1 MERKSAFL
9 TQADRHQPQRVG
21 NGFFYA
27 PPCRNFH
34 KGYGIRSPDKIG
46 IQSNMPTT
54 SNLDYNNTIM
64 KTITYLL
71 ILGITI
77 VATISIGLAQEPTES
92 PELDSK
98 LYEFHFQ
105 KGKEYNDDGNR
116 ALARQHFLMTIYLH
130 PDHAGASYQLGLLA
144 YSDNNYSAAISFL
157 ERASVEMSN
166 KIELYY
172 WLGGAY
178 WKKSLA
184 EGAIKNYRKAV
195 TLDPQHEHPFSLYA
209 LENLAEVYTRT
220 ERLQESMEAYQAALK
235 RETRDTWIAKIKDQ
249 IAELH
254 LTMGT
259 YQDDGNTRYNE
270 KGEAIGG
277 IGDGGMRTNR
287 YFEIARHTTDPVKEA
302 IYYQKSIEAD
312 PGMYQSYFN
321 LGWALTRQ
329 RKYAEAVPAFI
340 RSDEVWRQDRGW
352 NPEAPPKIDAH
363 AFLALCYVELGE
375 PEKALDYA
383 EIALD
388 FAPNYYYGL
397 LYKARALTKLDRPQE
412 GISILEGLVDTNPDE
427 AETLYALYEGYR
439 AALEPKL
446 ALAALHQAVRAQVD
460 KQQKTRWE
468 KEINVLKEK

>member
-1 MERKSAFL
+1 M
-9 TQADRHQPQRVG
+9 
-21 NGFFYA
+21 
-27 PPCRNFH
+27 
-34 KGYGIRSPDKIG
+34 
-46 IQSNMPTT
+46 
-54 SNLDYNNTIM
+54 NTI
-64 KTITYLL
+64 KYLL
-71 ILGITI
+71 ILTTIT
-77 VATISIGLAQEPTES
+77 VTTISIGLAQEPTES

-98 LYEFHFQ
+98 LYELHFQ
-105 KGKEYNDDGNR
+105 EGKAHNDNGDR
-116 ALARQHFLMTIYLH
+116 ALARKHFLMTIYLH
-130 PDHAGASYQLGLLA
+130 PDHAGANYQLGLMA

-157 ERASVEMSN
+157 ERASMAMPDKV
-166 KIELYY
+166 ELYY

-178 WKKSLA
+178 WKKRLA
-184 EGAIKNYRKAV
+184 EGAIENYRKAV
-195 TLDPQHEHPFSLYA
+195 VLDPQNENPFSLYA

-220 ERLQESMEAYQAALK
+220 ERLQESMDAYQAALK
-235 RETRDTWIAKIKDQ
+235 RETRSPWISKIRDQ

-277 IGDGGMRTNR
+277 VGNGDMRTNR

-302 IYYQKSIEAD
+302 INYQKSIEAD

-340 RSDEVWRQDRGW
+340 RSDEVWQHDRNW
-352 NPEAPPKIDAH
+352 NPAATPKVDAH

-383 EIALD
+383 EIALGS
-388 FAPNYYYGL
+388 APNYYYGL
-397 LYKARALTKLDRPQE
+397 LYKARALTRLNRPQE
-412 GISILEGLVDTNPDE
+412 SISILEGLVDANPDE

-460 KQQKTRWE
+460 SQQKTRWE
-468 KEINVLKEK
+468 KEINVLKGK

>member
-1 MERKSAFL
+1 M
-9 TQADRHQPQRVG
+9 
-21 NGFFYA
+21 
-27 PPCRNFH
+27 
-34 KGYGIRSPDKIG
+34 
-46 IQSNMPTT
+46 
-54 SNLDYNNTIM
+54 NTI
-64 KTITYLL
+64 KYLL
-71 ILGITI
+71 IFMTITA
-77 VATISIGLAQEPTES
+77 VAISIGLAQEPTES

-98 LYEFHFQ
+98 LYELHFQ
-105 KGKEYNDDGNR
+105 KGKAHNDNGDR
-116 ALARQHFLMTIYLH
+116 ALARKHFLMTIYLH
-130 PDHAGASYQLGLLA
+130 PDHARANYQLGLMA

-157 ERASVEMSN
+157 ERASVAMPD

-178 WKKSLA
+178 WKKSRA
-184 EGAIKNYRKAV
+184 EGAIENYRKAV
-195 TLDPQHEHPFSLYA
+195 ALDPQHKNRFSLYA

-220 ERLQESMEAYQAALK
+220 ERLQESMEAYEAALK
-235 RETRDTWIAKIKDQ
+235 RETRSGWISKIKDQ

-277 IGDGGMRTNR
+277 VGNGDMRTNR

-302 IYYQKSIEAD
+302 INYRKSIEAD

-340 RSDEVWRQDRGW
+340 RSDEIWRQDRNW
-352 NPEAPPKIDAH
+352 NPKAIPKIDAY

-383 EIALD
+383 EIALGS
-388 FAPNYYYGL
+388 APNYYYGL
-397 LYKARALTKLDRPQE
+397 LYKARALTKLDQPQE
-412 GISILEGLVDTNPDE
+412 AIPILEGLVDANPDE

-446 ALAALHQAVRAQVD
+446 ALAALHQAVRAQAD
-460 KQQKTRWE
+460 NQQKTRWQ
-468 KEINVLKEK
+468 KEINVLKGK

>member
-1 MERKSAFL
+1 M
-9 TQADRHQPQRVG
+9 
-21 NGFFYA
+21 
-27 PPCRNFH
+27 
-34 KGYGIRSPDKIG
+34 
-46 IQSNMPTT
+46 
-54 SNLDYNNTIM
+54 NTI
-64 KTITYLL
+64 KYLL
-71 ILGITI
+71 ILGMTT
-77 VATISIGLAQEPTES
+77 VTTISIGLAQGLAEN

-105 KGKEYNDDGNR
+105 KGKAYNEDGDR
-116 ALARQHFLMTIYLH
+116 VLARKHFLMTIYLH
-130 PDHAGASYQLGLLA
+130 PDHAGVNYQLGLMA

-157 ERASVEMSN
+157 ERASVEMSD
-166 KIELYY
+166 KVELYY

-178 WKKSLA
+178 WKKGIA
-184 EGAIKNYRKAV
+184 ESAIKNYRKAV
-195 TLDPQHEHPFSLYA
+195 ALDPAHENPFSLYA

-220 ERLQESMEAYQAALK
+220 EHLQESMEAYQAALK
-235 RETRDTWIAKIKDQ
+235 RETRSGWISKIRDQ

-277 IGDGGMRTNR
+277 IGDGDMRTNR

-302 IYYQKSIEAD
+302 VYYQKSIEAD

-329 RKYAEAVPAFI
+329 GKYAEAVPAFI
-340 RSDEVWRQDRGW
+340 RSDEVWRQERGW
-352 NPEAPPKIDAH
+352 NPEATPKIDAQ

-375 PEKALDYA
+375 PEKALDFVG
-383 EIALD
+383 IALGY
-388 FAPNYYYGL
+388 APNYYYGL
-397 LYKARALTKLDRPQE
+397 LYKARALIKLGRPQE
-412 GISILEGLVDTNPDE
+412 AISILEGLVDANPDK
-427 AETLYALYEGYR
+427 AEILYALYEGYSV
-439 AALEPKL
+439 ALKPKL

-460 KQQKTRWE
+460 SQQKTRWE

>member
-1 MERKSAFL
+1 M
-9 TQADRHQPQRVG
+9 
-21 NGFFYA
+21 
-27 PPCRNFH
+27 
-34 KGYGIRSPDKIG
+34 
-46 IQSNMPTT
+46 
-54 SNLDYNNTIM
+54 NTI
-64 KTITYLL
+64 KYLL
-71 ILGITI
+71 IFTTIT
-77 VATISIGLAQEPTES
+77 VAGISIGLAQEPTEN

-98 LYEFHFQ
+98 LYELHFEE
-105 KGKEYNDDGNR
+105 GKTYNDSGDR
-116 ALARQHFLMTIYLH
+116 TLARKHFLMTIYLH
-130 PDHAGASYQLGLLA
+130 PDHAGANYQLGLMA
-144 YSDNNYSAAISFL
+144 YSDNSYSAAISFL
-157 ERASVEMSN
+157 ERASVEMSD

-178 WKKSLA
+178 WKKRRA
-184 EGAIKNYRKAV
+184 EGAIENYRKAV
-195 TLDPQHEHPFSLYA
+195 ALDPQHENPYSLYA

-220 ERLQESMEAYQAALK
+220 ERLQESMEAYQSALK
-235 RETRDTWIAKIKDQ
+235 RETRSGWISKIKDQ

-277 IGDGGMRTNR
+277 IGNGDMRTNR

-340 RSDEVWRQDRGW
+340 RSDEVWRQDRNW
-352 NPEAPPKIDAH
+352 NREAIPKIDAQ

-383 EIALD
+383 EIALGS
-388 FAPNYYYGL
+388 APNYYYGL

-412 GISILEGLVDTNPDE
+412 AIPILEGLVDTNPDE
-427 AETLYALYEGYR
+427 AEILYALYEGYSV
-439 AALEPKL
+439 ALKPKL

-460 KQQKTRWE
+460 RQQKTRWE
-468 KEINVLKEK
+468 EEINVLKGK

>member
-1 MERKSAFL
+1 M
-9 TQADRHQPQRVG
+9 
-21 NGFFYA
+21 
-27 PPCRNFH
+27 
-34 KGYGIRSPDKIG
+34 
-46 IQSNMPTT
+46 
-54 SNLDYNNTIM
+54 NTI
-64 KTITYLL
+64 KYLL
-71 ILGITI
+71 ILTTIT
-77 VATISIGLAQEPTES
+77 VTTISIGLAQEPTES

-98 LYEFHFQ
+98 LYELHFQ
-105 KGKEYNDDGNR
+105 EGSAHNDNRDR
-116 ALARQHFLMTIYLH
+116 ALARKHFLMTIYLH
-130 PDHAGASYQLGLLA
+130 PDHAGANYQLGLMA

-157 ERASVEMSN
+157 ERASVEMSD

-178 WKKSLA
+178 WKKRRA
-184 EGAIKNYRKAV
+184 EGAIENYRKAV
-195 TLDPQHEHPFSLYA
+195 ALDPQHENSYSLYA

-220 ERLQESMEAYQAALK
+220 EHLQESMEAYQSALA
-235 RETRDTWIAKIKDQ
+235 RETRRGWISKIKDQ

-259 YQDDGNTRYNE
+259 YQDDGNTKYNE

-277 IGDGGMRTNR
+277 IGNGDMRTNR

-302 IYYQKSIEAD
+302 TNYQKSIEAD

-340 RSDEVWRQDRGW
+340 RSDEVWRQDRNW
-352 NPEAPPKIDAH
+352 NPEATPKIDAH

-375 PEKALDYA
+375 PEKALDHA
-383 EIALD
+383 KIALGS
-388 FAPNYYYGL
+388 APNYYYGL
-397 LYKARALTKLDRPQE
+397 LYKARALTKLNRPQE
-412 GISILEGLVDTNPDE
+412 AIPILEGLVDTNPDE
-427 AETLYALYEGYR
+427 AEILYALYEGYR

-460 KQQKTRWE
+460 SQQKTRWE
-468 KEINVLKEK
+468 KEINVLKGK

>member
-1 MERKSAFL
+1 M
-9 TQADRHQPQRVG
+9 
-21 NGFFYA
+21 
-27 PPCRNFH
+27 
-34 KGYGIRSPDKIG
+34 
-46 IQSNMPTT
+46 
-54 SNLDYNNTIM
+54 NTI
-64 KTITYLL
+64 KYLL
-71 ILGITI
+71 IFTTIT
-77 VATISIGLAQEPTES
+77 VTTISIGLAQEPTEN

-98 LYEFHFQ
+98 LYELHFEE
-105 KGKEYNDDGNR
+105 GKTHNDSGDR
-116 ALARQHFLMTIYLH
+116 TLARKHFLMTIYLH
-130 PDHAGASYQLGLLA
+130 PDHAGANYQLGLMA
-144 YSDNNYSAAISFL
+144 YSDNSYSAAISFL
-157 ERASVEMSN
+157 ERASVEMSD

-178 WKKSLA
+178 WKKHRA
-184 EGAIKNYRKAV
+184 EGAIENYRKAV
-195 TLDPQHEHPFSLYA
+195 ALDPQHENPYSLYA

-220 ERLQESMEAYQAALK
+220 EHLQESMEAYQAALK
-235 RETRDTWIAKIKDQ
+235 RETRSGWISKIKDQ

-277 IGDGGMRTNR
+277 IGNGDMRTNR

-340 RSDEVWRQDRGW
+340 RSDEVWRQDRNW
-352 NPEAPPKIDAH
+352 NREATPKIDAQ

-383 EIALD
+383 EIALGS
-388 FAPNYYYGL
+388 APNYYYGL

-412 GISILEGLVDTNPDE
+412 AIPILEGLVDTNPDE
-427 AETLYALYEGYR
+427 AEILYALYEGYS

-460 KQQKTRWE
+460 RQQKTRWE
-468 KEINVLKEK
+468 EEINVLKGK

>member
-1 MERKSAFL
+1 M
-9 TQADRHQPQRVG
+9 
-21 NGFFYA
+21 
-27 PPCRNFH
+27 
-34 KGYGIRSPDKIG
+34 
-46 IQSNMPTT
+46 
-54 SNLDYNNTIM
+54 NTI
-64 KTITYLL
+64 KYLL
-71 ILGITI
+71 IFTTIT
-77 VATISIGLAQEPTES
+77 VTTISIGLAQEPTEN

-98 LYEFHFQ
+98 LYELHFEE
-105 KGKEYNDDGNR
+105 GKTYNDSGDR
-116 ALARQHFLMTIYLH
+116 TLARKHFLMTIYLH
-130 PDHAGASYQLGLLA
+130 PDHAGANYQLGLMA
-144 YSDNNYSAAISFL
+144 YSDNSYSAAISFL
-157 ERASVEMSN
+157 ERASVEMSD

-178 WKKSLA
+178 WKKRRA
-184 EGAIKNYRKAV
+184 EGAIENYRKAV
-195 TLDPQHEHPFSLYA
+195 ALDPQHENPYSLYA

-220 ERLQESMEAYQAALK
+220 ERLQESMEAYQSALK
-235 RETRDTWIAKIKDQ
+235 RETRSGWISKIRDQ

-277 IGDGGMRTNR
+277 IGNGDMRTNR

-340 RSDEVWRQDRGW
+340 RSDEVWRQDRNW
-352 NPEAPPKIDAH
+352 NREATPKIDAQ

-383 EIALD
+383 EIALGS
-388 FAPNYYYGL
+388 APNYYYGL

-412 GISILEGLVDTNPDE
+412 AIPILEGLVDTNPDE
-427 AETLYALYEGYR
+427 AEILYALYEGYS

-460 KQQKTRWE
+460 RQQKTRWE
-468 KEINVLKEK
+468 EEINMLKGK

>member
-1 MERKSAFL
+1 M
-9 TQADRHQPQRVG
+9 
-21 NGFFYA
+21 
-27 PPCRNFH
+27 
-34 KGYGIRSPDKIG
+34 
-46 IQSNMPTT
+46 
-54 SNLDYNNTIM
+54 NTI
-64 KTITYLL
+64 KYLL
-71 ILGITI
+71 IVVTTT
-77 VATISIGLAQEPTES
+77 VVTISIGLAQEPPES
-92 PELDSK
+92 PELNSK
-98 LYEFHFQ
+98 LYELHFQ
-105 KGKEYNDDGNR
+105 KGKTYNDNGDR
-116 ALARQHFLMTIYLH
+116 ALARMHFLTTIYLH
-130 PDHAGASYQLGLLA
+130 PDHGGANYQLGLMA

-157 ERASVEMSN
+157 ERASMEMSD

-178 WKKSLA
+178 WKKTRADS
-184 EGAIKNYRKAV
+184 AIRNYRKAV
-195 TLDPQHEHPFSLYA
+195 ALDPQHETPFSLYA

-235 RETRDTWIAKIKDQ
+235 RETRSGWISKIKDQ

-254 LTMGT
+254 LTIGT

-277 IGDGGMRTNR
+277 IGDGDMRTNR

-302 IYYQKSIEAD
+302 MYYQKSIEAD

-329 RKYAEAVPAFI
+329 GKYAEAVPPFI
-340 RSDEVWRQDRGW
+340 RSDEVWQQDRNW
-352 NPEAPPKIDAH
+352 NPEAKPKIDAH
-363 AFLALCYVELGE
+363 AFLALCFVELGE

-383 EIALD
+383 KIALS

-412 GISILEGLVDTNPDE
+412 AISILEGLVDTNPDE
-427 AETLYALYEGYR
+427 AEILYALYEGYS

-460 KQQKTRWE
+460 KQQKTRWK
-468 KEINVLKEK
+468 KELNVLKER

>member
-1 MERKSAFL
+1 MNTTKY
-9 TQADRHQPQRVG
+9 
-21 NGFFYA
+21 FF
-27 PPCRNFH
+27 
-34 KGYGIRSPDKIG
+34 
-46 IQSNMPTT
+46 
-54 SNLDYNNTIM
+54 
-64 KTITYLL
+64 
-71 ILGITI
+71 ILATMT
-77 VATISIGLAQEPTES
+77 VAVVSVGLAHEPTES

-98 LYEFHFQ
+98 LYELHFQ
-105 KGKEYNDDGNR
+105 EGKAHNNNR
-116 ALARQHFLMTIYLH
+116 DRVLARKHFLMTIYLH
-130 PDHAGASYQLGLLA
+130 PDHAGANYQLGLMA

-157 ERASVEMSN
+157 ERASVEMSD
-166 KIELYY
+166 KVELYY

-178 WKKSLA
+178 WKKSQA
-184 EGAIKNYRKAV
+184 EGAIENYRKAV
-195 TLDPQHEHPFSLYA
+195 ALDSQHENPFSLYA

-220 ERLQESMEAYQAALK
+220 EHLQESMEAYQAALK
-235 RETRDTWIAKIKDQ
+235 RETRSGWISKIKDQ

-259 YQDDGNTRYNE
+259 YEDDGNTRYNE

-277 IGDGGMRTNR
+277 IGAGDMRTNR

-302 IYYQKSIEAD
+302 INYQKSIEAD

-340 RSDEVWRQDRGW
+340 RSNEVWRQDRNW
-352 NPEAPPKIDAH
+352 NPAATPKIDAH

-383 EIALD
+383 EIALGS
-388 FAPNYYYGL
+388 APNYYYGL
-397 LYKARALTKLDRPQE
+397 LYKARALTKLNRPQE
-412 GISILEGLVDTNPDE
+412 AIPILEELVGANPDQ
-427 AETLYALYEGYR
+427 AEPLYALYEGYR

-460 KQQKTRWE
+460 SQQKTRWQ
-468 KEINVLKEK
+468 KKIDVMKEK

>member
-1 MERKSAFL
+1 M
-9 TQADRHQPQRVG
+9 
-21 NGFFYA
+21 
-27 PPCRNFH
+27 
-34 KGYGIRSPDKIG
+34 
-46 IQSNMPTT
+46 
-54 SNLDYNNTIM
+54 NTI
-64 KTITYLL
+64 KYLL
-71 ILGITI
+71 ILATTA
-77 VATISIGLAQEPTES
+77 VATISIGLAQESTEN

-98 LYEFHFQ
+98 LYELHFQ
-105 KGKEYNDDGNR
+105 KGKAYNGDGDK
-116 ALARQHFLMTIYLH
+116 ALARKHFLTTIYLH
-130 PDHAGASYQLGLLA
+130 PDHAGANYQLGLMA

-157 ERASVEMSN
+157 ERASVEMSD

-184 EGAIKNYRKAV
+184 EGSIRNYRKAV
-195 TLDPQHEHPFSLYA
+195 ALDPQHENPFSLYA

-220 ERLQESMEAYQAALK
+220 EHLQESMEAYQAALK
-235 RETRDTWIAKIKDQ
+235 RETRRAWISKIRDQ

-277 IGDGGMRTNR
+277 IGDGDMRTNR
-287 YFEIARHTTDPVKEA
+287 YFEIARHTTDPVKET

-329 RKYAEAVPAFI
+329 RKYAEAIPAFI
-340 RSDEVWRQDRGW
+340 RSDEVWRQAQSW
-352 NPEAPPKIDAH
+352 NPEAIPKIDAH

-375 PEKALDYA
+375 PEKALDFA

-388 FAPNYYYGL
+388 SAPNYYYGL
-397 LYKARALTKLDRPQE
+397 LYKARALTKLGRPQ
-412 GISILEGLVDTNPDE
+412 GAISILEGLVDANPDE
-427 AETLYALYEGYR
+427 AETLYALYEGYH

-460 KQQKTRWE
+460 RQQKTRWE
-468 KEINVLKEK
+468 EKINVLTGK

>member
-1 MERKSAFL
+1 M
-9 TQADRHQPQRVG
+9 
-21 NGFFYA
+21 
-27 PPCRNFH
+27 
-34 KGYGIRSPDKIG
+34 
-46 IQSNMPTT
+46 
-54 SNLDYNNTIM
+54 NTI
-64 KTITYLL
+64 KYLL
-71 ILGITI
+71 ILATTV
-77 VATISIGLAQEPTES
+77 VAISIGLAQEPTES

-98 LYEFHFQ
+98 LYELHFQ
-105 KGKEYNDDGNR
+105 KGKAHNDNGDR
-116 ALARQHFLMTIYLH
+116 ALARKHFLMTIYLH
-130 PDHAGASYQLGLLA
+130 PDHAGANYQLGLMA

-157 ERASVEMSN
+157 ERASVAMPD
-166 KIELYY
+166 KVELYY
-172 WLGGAY
+172 WLGGAH
-178 WKKSLA
+178 WKKSRA
-184 EGAIKNYRKAV
+184 EGAIENYRKAV
-195 TLDPQHEHPFSLYA
+195 ALDPQHKNRFSLYA

-220 ERLQESMEAYQAALK
+220 ERLQESMDAYEAALK
-235 RETRDTWIAKIKDQ
+235 RETRSGGISKIKDQ

-277 IGDGGMRTNR
+277 IGNGDMRTNR

-302 IYYQKSIEAD
+302 INYRKSIEAD

-340 RSDEVWRQDRGW
+340 RSDEIWRQDRNW
-352 NPEAPPKIDAH
+352 NPKAIPKVDAH

-383 EIALD
+383 KIALGS
-388 FAPNYYYGL
+388 APNYYYGL
-397 LYKARALTKLDRPQE
+397 LYKARALTKLDQPQE
-412 GISILEGLVDTNPDE
+412 AIPILEGLVDANPDE

-446 ALAALHQAVRAQVD
+446 ALAALHQAVRAQAD
-460 KQQKTRWE
+460 SQQKTRWQ
-468 KEINVLKEK
+468 KEINVLKGK

>member
-1 MERKSAFL
+1 M
-9 TQADRHQPQRVG
+9 
-21 NGFFYA
+21 
-27 PPCRNFH
+27 
-34 KGYGIRSPDKIG
+34 
-46 IQSNMPTT
+46 
-54 SNLDYNNTIM
+54 NTI
-64 KTITYLL
+64 KYFL
-71 ILGITI
+71 ILATTI
-77 VATISIGLAQEPTES
+77 AVVSVGLAHEPTES
-92 PELDSK
+92 SKLDSK
-98 LYEFHFQ
+98 LYELHFQ
-105 KGKEYNDDGNR
+105 EGRAHNDGGDR
-116 ALARQHFLMTIYLH
+116 ALARKHFLMTIYLH
-130 PDHAGASYQLGLLA
+130 PDHAGANYQLGLMA

-157 ERASVEMSN
+157 ERASVEMSD

-178 WKKSLA
+178 WKKSQA
-184 EGAIKNYRKAV
+184 EGAIENYRKAV
-195 TLDPQHEHPFSLYA
+195 ALDPQYENPYSLYA

-220 ERLQESMEAYQAALK
+220 ERLQESMDAYQAALA
-235 RETRDTWIAKIKDQ
+235 RETRDPWISKIKDQ

-277 IGDGGMRTNR
+277 IGNGDMRTNR

-340 RSDEVWRQDRGW
+340 RSDEVWRQDRNW
-352 NPEAPPKIDAH
+352 NREASPKIDAH
-363 AFLALCYVELGE
+363 AFLALCFVELGE

-383 EIALD
+383 KIALGS
-388 FAPNYYYGL
+388 APNYYYGL

-412 GISILEGLVDTNPDE
+412 AIQILEGLVDANPDE
-427 AETLYALYEGYR
+427 AEVLYALYESYG

-460 KQQKTRWE
+460 SQQKTRWQQ
-468 KEINVLKEK
+468 EINVLKGK

>member
-1 MERKSAFL
+1 M
-9 TQADRHQPQRVG
+9 
-21 NGFFYA
+21 
-27 PPCRNFH
+27 
-34 KGYGIRSPDKIG
+34 
-46 IQSNMPTT
+46 
-54 SNLDYNNTIM
+54 NTI
-64 KTITYLL
+64 KYLL
-71 ILGITI
+71 ILATT

-92 PELDSK
+92 FELDSK
-98 LYEFHFQ
+98 LYELHFQ
-105 KGKEYNDDGNR
+105 KGKTHNSDGDK
-116 ALARQHFLMTIYLH
+116 ALARKHFLMTIYLH
-130 PDHAGASYQLGLLA
+130 PDHAGANYQLGLMA

-157 ERASVEMSN
+157 ERASVAMPD
-166 KIELYY
+166 KVELYY

-178 WKKSLA
+178 WKKSQA
-184 EGAIKNYRKAV
+184 EGAIENYRKAV
-195 TLDPQHEHPFSLYA
+195 ALDPQHKNRFSLYA

-220 ERLQESMEAYQAALK
+220 ERLQESMDAYQAALK
-235 RETRDTWIAKIKDQ
+235 RETRSGWISKIRDQ

-277 IGDGGMRTNR
+277 IGNGDMRTNR

-302 IYYQKSIEAD
+302 TYYQKSIEAD

-340 RSDEVWRQDRGW
+340 RSDEVWRHDRNW
-352 NPEAPPKIDAH
+352 NPAATPKVDAH
-363 AFLALCYVELGE
+363 AFLAFCYVELGE

-383 EIALD
+383 EIALGS
-388 FAPNYYYGL
+388 APNYYYGL
-397 LYKARALTKLDRPQE
+397 LYKARALTRLNRPQE
-412 GISILEGLVDTNPDE
+412 SISILEDLVDANPDE

-439 AALEPKL
+439 TALEPKL

-460 KQQKTRWE
+460 SQQKTRWE
-468 KEINVLKEK
+468 KEINVLKGK

>member
-1 MERKSAFL
+1 M
-9 TQADRHQPQRVG
+9 
-21 NGFFYA
+21 
-27 PPCRNFH
+27 
-34 KGYGIRSPDKIG
+34 
-46 IQSNMPTT
+46 
-54 SNLDYNNTIM
+54 NTI
-64 KTITYLL
+64 KYLL
-71 ILGITI
+71 IFTTIT
-77 VATISIGLAQEPTES
+77 VAGISIGLAQEPTEN

-98 LYEFHFQ
+98 LYELHFEE
-105 KGKEYNDDGNR
+105 GKTYNDSGDR
-116 ALARQHFLMTIYLH
+116 TLARKHFLMTIYLH
-130 PDHAGASYQLGLLA
+130 PDHAGANYQLGLMA
-144 YSDNNYSAAISFL
+144 YSDNSYSAAISFL
-157 ERASVEMSN
+157 ERASVEMSD

-178 WKKSLA
+178 WKKHRA
-184 EGAIKNYRKAV
+184 EGAIENYRKAV
-195 TLDPQHEHPFSLYA
+195 ALDPQHENPYSLYA

-220 ERLQESMEAYQAALK
+220 ERLQESMEAYQSALK
-235 RETRDTWIAKIKDQ
+235 RETRSGWISKIRDQ

-277 IGDGGMRTNR
+277 IGNGDMRTNR

-329 RKYAEAVPAFI
+329 RKYAEAIPAFI
-340 RSDEVWRQDRGW
+340 RSDEVWRQDRNW
-352 NPEAPPKIDAH
+352 NREATPKIDAQ

-383 EIALD
+383 EIALGS
-388 FAPNYYYGL
+388 APNYYYGL

-412 GISILEGLVDTNPDE
+412 AIPILEGLVDTNPDE
-427 AETLYALYEGYR
+427 AEILYALYEGYS
-439 AALEPKL
+439 AALNPKL

-460 KQQKTRWE
+460 RQQKTRWE
-468 KEINVLKEK
+468 EEINVLKGK

>member
-1 MERKSAFL
+1 M
-9 TQADRHQPQRVG
+9 
-21 NGFFYA
+21 
-27 PPCRNFH
+27 
-34 KGYGIRSPDKIG
+34 
-46 IQSNMPTT
+46 
-54 SNLDYNNTIM
+54 NTI
-64 KTITYLL
+64 KYLL
-71 ILGITI
+71 IFTTIT
-77 VATISIGLAQEPTES
+77 VAGISIGLAQEPTEN

-98 LYEFHFQ
+98 LYELHFEE
-105 KGKEYNDDGNR
+105 GKTYNDSGDR
-116 ALARQHFLMTIYLH
+116 TLARKHFLMTIYLH
-130 PDHAGASYQLGLLA
+130 PDHAGANYQLGLMA
-144 YSDNNYSAAISFL
+144 YSDNSYSAAISFL
-157 ERASVEMSN
+157 ERASVAMPD

-178 WKKSLA
+178 WKKRRA
-184 EGAIKNYRKAV
+184 EGAIENYRKAV
-195 TLDPQHEHPFSLYA
+195 ALDPQHENPYSLYA

-220 ERLQESMEAYQAALK
+220 ERLQESMEAYQSALK
-235 RETRDTWIAKIKDQ
+235 RETRSGWIAKIKDQ

-277 IGDGGMRTNR
+277 IGNGDMRTNR

-329 RKYAEAVPAFI
+329 RKYAEAIPAFI
-340 RSDEVWRQDRGW
+340 RSDEVWRQDRNW
-352 NPEAPPKIDAH
+352 NRKATPKIDAH

-383 EIALD
+383 EIALGS
-388 FAPNYYYGL
+388 APNYYYGL

-412 GISILEGLVDTNPDE
+412 AIPILEGLVDTNPDE
-427 AETLYALYEGYR
+427 AEILYALYEGYS
-439 AALEPKL
+439 AALKPKL

-460 KQQKTRWE
+460 RHQKTRWE
-468 KEINVLKEK
+468 EEINVLKGK

>member
-1 MERKSAFL
+1 M
-9 TQADRHQPQRVG
+9 
-21 NGFFYA
+21 
-27 PPCRNFH
+27 
-34 KGYGIRSPDKIG
+34 
-46 IQSNMPTT
+46 
-54 SNLDYNNTIM
+54 NTI
-64 KTITYLL
+64 KYLL
-71 ILGITI
+71 ILATTI
-77 VATISIGLAQEPTES
+77 AVVSVGLAHEATENS
-92 PELDSK
+92 KLDSK
-98 LYEFHFQ
+98 LYELHFQ
-105 KGKEYNDDGNR
+105 AGKVHNDNGDR
-116 ALARQHFLMTIYLH
+116 AFARKHFLMTIYLH
-130 PDHAGASYQLGLLA
+130 PDHAGANYQLGLMA
-144 YSDNNYSAAISFL
+144 YSDNNYSASISFL
-157 ERASVEMSN
+157 ERASVAMPD

-178 WKKSLA
+178 WKKRQA
-184 EGAIKNYRKAV
+184 ETAIENYRKAV
-195 TLDPQHEHPFSLYA
+195 ALDPQHENLYSLYA

-220 ERLQESMEAYQAALK
+220 ERLQESMDAYQAALE
-235 RETRDTWIAKIKDQ
+235 RETRSGWISKIRDQ

-277 IGDGGMRTNR
+277 IGNGDMRTNR

-340 RSDEVWRQDRGW
+340 RSDEVWRQDQNW
-352 NPEAPPKIDAH
+352 NPEATPKIDAH

-388 FAPNYYYGL
+388 SAPNYYYGL
-397 LYKARALTKLDRPQE
+397 LYKARALTKLNRPQE
-412 GISILEGLVDTNPDE
+412 AISILEGLVNTNPDE
-427 AETLYALYEGYR
+427 AETLYALYEGYS
-439 AALEPKL
+439 AALELKL

-460 KQQKTRWE
+460 SQQKTRWE
-468 KEINVLKEK
+468 KELNGLKEK

>member
-1 MERKSAFL
+1 M
-9 TQADRHQPQRVG
+9 
-21 NGFFYA
+21 
-27 PPCRNFH
+27 
-34 KGYGIRSPDKIG
+34 
-46 IQSNMPTT
+46 
-54 SNLDYNNTIM
+54 NTI
-64 KTITYLL
+64 KYLL
-71 ILGITI
+71 IFTTIT
-77 VATISIGLAQEPTES
+77 VAGISIGLAQEPTEN

-98 LYEFHFQ
+98 LYELHFEE
-105 KGKEYNDDGNR
+105 GKTYNDSGDR
-116 ALARQHFLMTIYLH
+116 TLARKHFLMTIYLH
-130 PDHAGASYQLGLLA
+130 PDHAGANYQLGLMA
-144 YSDNNYSAAISFL
+144 YSDNSYSAAISFL
-157 ERASVEMSN
+157 ERASVAMPD

-178 WKKSLA
+178 WKKRRA
-184 EGAIKNYRKAV
+184 EGAIENYRKAV
-195 TLDPQHEHPFSLYA
+195 ALDPQHENPYSLYA

-220 ERLQESMEAYQAALK
+220 ERLQESMEAYQSALK
-235 RETRDTWIAKIKDQ
+235 RETRSGWIAKIKDQ

-277 IGDGGMRTNR
+277 IGNGDMRTNR

-329 RKYAEAVPAFI
+329 RKYAEAIPAFI
-340 RSDEVWRQDRGW
+340 RSDEVWRQDRNW
-352 NPEAPPKIDAH
+352 NRKATPKIDAH

-383 EIALD
+383 EIALGS
-388 FAPNYYYGL
+388 APNYYYGL

-412 GISILEGLVDTNPDE
+412 AIPILEGLVDTNPDK
-427 AETLYALYEGYR
+427 AEILYALYEGYS
-439 AALEPKL
+439 AALKPKL

-460 KQQKTRWE
+460 RQQKTRWE
-468 KEINVLKEK
+468 EEINVLKGK

>member
-1 MERKSAFL
+1 
-9 TQADRHQPQRVG
+9 
-21 NGFFYA
+21 
-27 PPCRNFH
+27 
-34 KGYGIRSPDKIG
+34 
-46 IQSNMPTT
+46 
-54 SNLDYNNTIM
+54 M
-64 KTITYLL
+64 KTIKYFL
-71 ILGITI
+71 ILATMA

-92 PELDSK
+92 SELDSK
-98 LYEFHFQ
+98 LYELHFQ
-105 KGKEYNDDGNR
+105 KGKTHNENGKR
-116 ALARQHFLMTIYLH
+116 ALARNNFLMTIYLH
-130 PDHAGASYQLGLLA
+130 PDHAGANYQLGLIA
-144 YSDNNYSAAISFL
+144 YRDNNYSAAISFL
-157 ERASVEMSN
+157 ERASVEMSDN
-166 KIELYY
+166 IELYY

-178 WKKSLA
+178 WKKSRA
-184 EGAIKNYRKAV
+184 AGAIESYRKAV
-195 TLDPQHEHPFSLYA
+195 ALDPQHENPFSLYA

-220 ERLQESMEAYQAALK
+220 ERLQESMEAYQAALT
-235 RETRDTWIAKIKDQ
+235 RETRSGWISKIKDQ

-270 KGEAIGG
+270 KGEAISG
-277 IGDGGMRTNR
+277 IGNGDMRTNR

-340 RSDEVWRQDRGW
+340 RSDEVWRQDRNW
-352 NPEAPPKIDAH
+352 NPEATPKIDAY

-383 EIALD
+383 EIALGS
-388 FAPNYYYGL
+388 APNYYYGL

-412 GISILEGLVDTNPDE
+412 AIPILEGLVDAKPDE
-427 AETLYALYEGYR
+427 AEILYALYEGYR
-439 AALEPKL
+439 AALKPKL

-460 KQQKTRWE
+460 SQQKTRWE
-468 KEINVLKEK
+468 REINVLKGK